1 MTEKTQV
8 GIFSIVYLDQS
19 MHNTIN
25 AFLFLI
31 WHHLRSVD
39 KTLKHSPGLC
49 PGHSPACAHVA
60 RLSAC
65 PAQTDSGLWCIP
77 GPSQVL
83 SVLSECSSHSHIY
96 LVCLFGEKSRLDK
109 FLTPNSHG
117 VTTIFIQMT
126 KAYKAKNF
134 ASYLL
139 LGKRLA
145 RREILKFLNGAASS
159 IIGSNLF
166 FKSSSL
172 VSVCVSTGIGI
183 IVYWSGDPA
192 YKY

>member
-1 MTEKTQV
+1 
-8 GIFSIVYLDQS
+8 
-19 MHNTIN
+19 MHNTILHFFSSF
-25 AFLFLI
+25 AFLASSEFCWQNI
-31 WHHLRSVD
+31 V
-39 KTLKHSPGLC
+39 TFTC
-49 PGHSPACAHVA
+49 PESWQFPCVCPSAHVA

-117 VTTIFIQMT
+117 PTMFSLNRNT

-134 ASYLL
+134 AIYLL
-139 LGKRLA
+139 LGKRQA
-145 RREILKFLNGAASS
+145 RRENLKFLNVAESS

-166 FKSSSL
+166 FQIF
-172 VSVCVSTGIGI
+172 VSGQHLRQ
-183 IVYWSGDPA
+183 YRDR
-192 YKY
+192 